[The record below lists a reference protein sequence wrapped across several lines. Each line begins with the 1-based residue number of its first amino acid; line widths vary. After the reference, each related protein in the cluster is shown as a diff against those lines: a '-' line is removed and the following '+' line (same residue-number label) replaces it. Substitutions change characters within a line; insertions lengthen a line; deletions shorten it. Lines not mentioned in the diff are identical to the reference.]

1 MSALAR
7 RFRSA
12 IAWYNLHDATI
23 NRSIFRFLV
32 AFVVAAAAAFIVVVV
47 AVHTLK

>member
-1 MSALAR
+1 MLALGR
-7 RFRSA
+7 RFQSA
-12 IAWYNLHDATI
+12 FAWYNLHDATI

-32 AFVVAAAAAFIVVVV
+32 AFVVAGAAFVVVVV

>member
-1 MSALAR
+1 MLTLAR

-12 IAWYNLHDATI
+12 FAWYNLHDATI

-32 AFVVAAAAAFIVVVV
+32 AAAAFVVVVV